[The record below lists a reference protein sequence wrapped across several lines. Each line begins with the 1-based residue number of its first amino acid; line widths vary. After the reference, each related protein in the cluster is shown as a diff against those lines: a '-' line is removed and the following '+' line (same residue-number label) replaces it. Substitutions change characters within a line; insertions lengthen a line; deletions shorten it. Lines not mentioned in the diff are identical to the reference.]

1 MSGLRRLLLGLAA
14 TLAMA
19 PAMAE
24 PTSLAS
30 PATAVLA
37 GGCFWCLEADFE
49 KLAGVISVESGYT
62 GGHTA
67 NPDYKTVGSGD
78 TGHAE
83 SVRVH
88 YDPGVVS
95 YARLLDYFW
104 RHIDPTVADRQ
115 FCDIGSQYRAVIFY
129 ADEAQHQAAES
140 SKAAL
145 LASGRFKQ
153 IRTEIV
159 PAAEF
164 FVAEDYHQDY
174 YKKNPLR
181 YAYYRRSCGRDAR
194 VAELWGSAY

>member
-67 NPDYKTVGSGD
+67 NPDYKTVSAGT
-78 TGHAE
+78 TGHTE
-83 SVRVH
+83 SVRVQ
-88 YDPGVVS
+88 YDSATLS

-115 FCDIGSQYRAVIFY
+115 FCDIGSQYRAAIFY
-129 ADEAQHQAAES
+129 ANEAERQAAES
-140 SKAAL
+140 SRQAL
-145 LASGRFKQ
+145 LESGRFKQ

-159 PAAEF
+159 PASTF
-164 FVAEDYHQDY
+164 YVAEEYHQDY

-181 YAYYRRSCGRDAR
+181 YAYYRRGCGRDAR
-194 VAELWGSAY
+194 VAELWGSAH